1 MRIKKKKKY
10 ETLLAYTY
18 TEILCCSC
26 CCLFFLIPFV
36 PVYVL
41 CFFVCGV
48 CLCVGIAPE
57 VLSPSHAHELYNV
70 GARHTIDRYIQSI
83 RPKRSFGRKRTK
95 HVCSS
100 VCRIVCVRRS
110 RDRIMR
116 CVAWMHSVWCARA
129 RAEQVQR
136 NGRQPAR
143 SGYKRS
149 CLLPLRFI
157 PTTNLLRKTYNSNRR
172 QRTRKTKRS
181 KVEEKNRNKNTKN
194 EHDFDVEHIEKRREV
209 RSKEKRKAFRTT
221 RVGARE
227 ESESSTVQEQQQ
239 QQFRLTRFHNRVP
252 LSALCFARVFAS
264 SIL

>member
-1 MRIKKKKKY
+1 MKRFSHTHTRRY
-10 ETLLAYTY
+10 FVVVAVAFFSWFLL
-18 TEILCCSC
+18 
-26 CCLFFLIPFV
+26 CLFTFYVFLCV
-36 PVYVL
+36 
-41 CFFVCGV
+41 VCV
-48 CLCVGIAPE
+48 CVGIAPE

-194 EHDFDVEHIEKRREV
+194 KHDFDVEHIEKRREV

-264 SIL
+264 SILWSQFNCF